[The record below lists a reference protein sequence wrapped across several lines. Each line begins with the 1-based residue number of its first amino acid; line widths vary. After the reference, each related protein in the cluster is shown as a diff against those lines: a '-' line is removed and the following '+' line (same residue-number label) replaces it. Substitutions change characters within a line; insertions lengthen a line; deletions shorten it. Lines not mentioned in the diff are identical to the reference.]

1 MKIDKDS
8 QKSKVVQINCDEFSE
23 DIEGNLYF
31 QPVMKNKKFEVVSL
45 QGQENDIKYYY
56 FDTEENKFKQLKD
69 KKLENGYYNFI
80 KYAYIDEKLYNQI
93 IASKKLNK
101 NKRQEIFALSQ
112 RVVLLISGDVLIGYD
127 NCEDNN
133 YCITFNN
140 IGIKKALLESDIPY
154 YEELLDEFEYI
165 EKIFVFNNQYVN
177 LQSCY
182 FEGGWFGVD
191 ELDNSSFYLY
201 NKGVLIR
208 KLRGIKCYL
217 PFAMKLMGVLNYK
230 DHGIKLDVSRNYII
244 DGNSMLEKKI
254 ANIISH
260 IDMLISLS
268 IVAKEFGY
276 TKPTFTRY
284 NEYIIKVGRY
294 TVQKAYVLANLHV
307 LIEY

>member
-1 MKIDKDS
+1 MFRR
-8 QKSKVVQINCDEFSE
+8 KSLEE
-23 DIEGNLYF
+23 
-31 QPVMKNKKFEVVSL
+31 
-45 QGQENDIKYYY
+45 QENDIKYYY

-165 EKIFVFNNQYVN
+165 EKIFVFNNQ
-177 LQSCY
+177 
-182 FEGGWFGVD
+182 
-191 ELDNSSFYLY
+191 
-201 NKGVLIR
+201 
-208 KLRGIKCYL
+208 
-217 PFAMKLMGVLNYK
+217 
-230 DHGIKLDVSRNYII
+230 
-244 DGNSMLEKKI
+244 
-254 ANIISH
+254 
-260 IDMLISLS
+260 
-268 IVAKEFGY
+268 
-276 TKPTFTRY
+276 
-284 NEYIIKVGRY
+284 
-294 TVQKAYVLANLHV
+294 
-307 LIEY
+307 